1 MVPHANAHHMQ
12 SFVLSLAAFALLASG
27 LSGQLVNAPVI
38 FPRGVTDHLRHDPA
52 PATVARGAVIEINGF
67 NLGPDTSLTF
77 KAAPLPTSLGSP
89 TVQVLINGTAAG
101 LYSVS
106 GSQILARVPT
116 DAPLG
121 LANIQVVVGSATS
134 APRVF
139 TVAAALPGV
148 ETRDLGFGQ
157 VALAAGAANVLVTT
171 GLGVNPR
178 PAVTAYVGGIRAAAQ
193 AQASATNPGFFGLTL
208 EVPGAA
214 RPGDVVYLNTA
225 GRTANLATWQRA
237 SAPEVAFVKL
247 PEGTP
252 ALVQIST
259 TDVNGKFVLGLGARD
274 AQGCFRTF
282 TFDMANLESAALNS
296 CLIANA
302 AAATPFVA
310 VTGTEYVAALV
321 GPATGQAPAGIS
333 KQVLIAAP
341 GKETRTVALSGA
353 AATLAA
359 VANNPGA
366 FTAVIPGVDGGATT
380 IDTIT
385 AETGA
390 VRNAA
395 APANV
400 GVAAVLISVDG
411 LTRTLTN
418 RINLPDNQF
427 AIVVADS
434 LTNPQRVVF
443 AILKANGEKVSA
455 TPLPGGWVPLLGP
468 AAPAVNNPN
477 PGAGAALGA
486 APGLAFYIAETKRVY
501 LAAKRADDTA
511 HAFVAFPLDA
521 SGPAVVAMPDGWFLA
536 ACTTNIRTYNFVMG
550 RKLALFGSNSGTN
563 TFLASCPST
572 GFILVDLL
580 SGALTTA
587 SLPPNSDMVI
597 GAAAGSFNDFLYATN
612 LNGAGA
618 SRMAS
623 SIFVLDGADFST
635 LRLDVPAGLAGF
647 QAPTTIPLMDSLVA
661 TAQKRAVGDSG
672 FVFFDLAQGAVRQFA
687 LPAGFTTATLA
698 GFFPASRKLVARAVA
713 ADRRTSFIVYDIATG
728 AATPV
733 PNPDGVASLAARP
746 GAAVSPR
753 LLVANPNTN
762 TISAAG
768 FDIDGN
774 QVGVVTVRIP

>member
-1 MVPHANAHHMQ
+1 MLR
-12 SFVLSLAAFALLASG
+12 FVLTLAAFALVACG
-27 LSGQLVNAPVI
+27 LSGQVVNQPVI

-52 PATVARGAVIEINGF
+52 PATIARGAVIEINGF

-77 KAAPLPTSLGSP
+77 QAAPLPTSFGDP
-89 TVQVLINGTAAG
+89 AVQVLINGTAAG

-106 GSQILARVPT
+106 GAQILARVPA

-121 LANIQVVVGSATS
+121 LANIQVVVGAATS

-148 ETRDLGFGQ
+148 ETRDPGFGP
-157 VALAAGAANVLVTT
+157 VAPASGAANVLVTT
-171 GLGVNPR
+171 GLGVNLR
-178 PAVTAYVGGIRAAAQ
+178 PTVTAYVGGIPAPAQ
-193 AQASATNPGFFGLTL
+193 AQASAANPGFFGLTL
-208 EVPGAA
+208 DVPGAA

-225 GRTANLATWQRA
+225 GRSANLATWQRA

-247 PEGTP
+247 PAGTP
-252 ALVQIST
+252 DLVQIST
-259 TDVNGKFVLGLGARD
+259 AEVNGKFVLGLAARD
-274 AQGCFRTF
+274 AKGCFSTF
-282 TFDMANLESAALNS
+282 TFDLANQKSAGLNS

-310 VTGTEYVAALV
+310 VTGTEYVVALV
-321 GPATGQAPAGIS
+321 GPASAQAPAGIS
-333 KQVLIAAP
+333 KQVLITAP
-341 GKETRTVALSGA
+341 GKDTRTVVLSGA

-366 FTAVIPGVDGGATT
+366 FTAVIPGVDGGAVTV
-380 IDTIT
+380 DTIT
-385 AETGA
+385 AATGA

-400 GVAAVLISVDG
+400 GAAPVLISVDG

-434 LTNPQRVVF
+434 LTNPQQVVF

-455 TPLPGGWVPLLGP
+455 TPLPAGWVPLLGP

-477 PGAGAALGA
+477 PGTGGPGGAAPAFPVTA
-486 APGLAFYIAETKRVY
+486 APGLAFYIAENKQVY

-511 HAFVAFPLDA
+511 HAFIAFPLDA
-521 SGPAVVAMPDGWFLA
+521 SSPAVVALPDGWFLA

-550 RKLALFGSNSGTN
+550 RKLAMFGSNSGTN
-563 TFLASCPST
+563 TFLASCPAA

-587 SLPPNSDMVI
+587 ALPPNSDMVI

-618 SRMAS
+618 NRMAS

-661 TAQKRAVGDSG
+661 TAQKRAAGDSG

-687 LPAGFTTATLA
+687 LPDGFTTAALA
-698 GFFPASRKLVARAVA
+698 GFFPATRKLVARAVA
-713 ADRRTSFIVYDIATG
+713 ADRRTSFIVFDIATG
-728 AATPV
+728 TATPV
-733 PNPDGVASLAARP
+733 PNPDGVASLASRP
-746 GAAVSPR
+746 GAAASPR

-762 TISAAG
+762 TIAAVG
-768 FDIDGN
+768 FDADGQ